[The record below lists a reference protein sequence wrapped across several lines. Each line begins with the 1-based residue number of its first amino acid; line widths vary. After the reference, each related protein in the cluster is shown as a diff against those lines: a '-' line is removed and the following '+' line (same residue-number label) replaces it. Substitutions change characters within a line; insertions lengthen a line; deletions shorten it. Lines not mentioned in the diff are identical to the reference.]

1 MLGVFFN
8 SSDLNTEAEG
18 RVLVKNLESLNI
30 GNFSPLSHPAAIKIQ
45 LQNGI
50 II

>member
-18 RVLVKNLESLNI
+18 RVLVKNREGTNI
-30 GNFSPLSHPAAIKIQ
+30 GNLSPFSHLVTVKSQ
-45 LQNGI
+45 LQDSI
-50 II
+50 VI